1 MQGMPGWIVLMA
13 ALASSPSATTRP
25 GVHFEHHD
33 WLLACDNTG
42 TCRAAGYQPGGGDL
56 PVSVLLTRHAGP
68 GQTVTAEVQ
77 IGDAWDASG
86 ESAQEAFPLTLRIDG
101 GDLGTVAA
109 DGALSSPQTAAL
121 LGALA
126 RDTRIEWIAP
136 GGTVYPLSDHG
147 AAAVLLKM
155 DETQGRLGT
164 PGALMRKGTRDES
177 QVPAAR
183 PMPVIDLPALD
194 DAGIALS
201 PDEHTA
207 LLRELEAQLE
217 PDACPSLSFGNDGN
231 PVSDL
236 SISGLSNG
244 KRLVSAHCWL
254 AAYNSGSAFWV
265 INAEAPYGPVLVT
278 TDGNEYYRGRIE
290 AGHKGRGVG
299 DCWGSRTWTWNG
311 ETFVGSHEQT
321 TGLCR
326 GFPGGAWSLPT
337 LVSEVRE
344 DASPAGSDG
353 R

>member
-1 MQGMPGWIVLMA
+1 MQGMPGWIVLVA

-25 GVHFEHHD
+25 GAYFEHHD

-42 TCRAAGYQPGGGDL
+42 TCRAAGYQTDGGDL
-56 PVSVLLTRHAGP
+56 PVSVLLTRRAGP
-68 GQTVTAEVQ
+68 GQAVTAEVQ
-77 IGDAWDASG
+77 TGDAWDAAG
-86 ESAQEAFPLTLRIDG
+86 EPAQEAFPLSLRIDG
-101 GDLGTVAA
+101 RDLGTVAA
-109 DGALSSPQTAAL
+109 DGALSSIQTAAL
-121 LGALA
+121 LKALT
-126 RDTRIEWIAP
+126 RDSRIEWVAP
-136 GGTVYPLSDHG
+136 EGTVYPLSDRG

-164 PGALMRKGTRDES
+164 PGALMRKGTRDEAS
-177 QVPAAR
+177 VPAAR

-194 DAGIALS
+194 DADVTLS
-201 PDEHTA
+201 ADEHQA
-207 LLRELEAQLE
+207 LLQELEAQLE

-231 PVSDL
+231 AVSDFAVSAL
-236 SISGLSNG
+236 SSG

-265 INAEAPYGPVLVT
+265 IDAEAPYRPVLVT
-278 TDGNEYYRGRIE
+278 TDGNDYHRGRIE

-299 DCWGSRTWTWNG
+299 DCWSSRTWTWNG
-311 ETFVGSHEQT
+311 EAFIGSHEQS

-326 GFPGGAWSLPT
+326 GFAGGAWSLPT

-344 DASPAGSDG
+344 DAAATAADG